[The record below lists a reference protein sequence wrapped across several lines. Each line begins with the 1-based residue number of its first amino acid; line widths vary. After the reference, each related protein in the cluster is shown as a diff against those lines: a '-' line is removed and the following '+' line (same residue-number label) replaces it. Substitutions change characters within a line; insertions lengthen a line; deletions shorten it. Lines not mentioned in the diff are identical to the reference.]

1 MMEIKDLQTE
11 CRCQMTTITLKKA
24 PKQLLLRGEL
34 IKKVKLTKAQLTLYL
49 NDGMPH
55 YLIGNEYRFLED
67 EVKEW
72 LKTYQPLQERLE
84 KEFRDS
90 KGRSLE
96 EYVTEN
102 IILSTL
108 RIPKDRLTNLKKN
121 GLPFQRVGERHFYHV
136 QDILEFYRKGDVQV
150 VESVLKNMLMPL
162 VEKVSADVP
171 IMIVDGSYNF
181 KKATA
186 GTGVVIVTNGKAAA
200 GYSAVRKIDTRQ
212 TIVCELLAILDA
224 LKLMKKKKF
233 KKAII
238 ITDQKVWTSSFSI
251 DLKTYQGPVKQ
262 YINELNQKWNHYKG
276 KVEIKFIGDLNE
288 GKNNPLYK
296 KAHNLSQEHKNS
308 SVESL
313 EF

>member
-1 MMEIKDLQTE
+1 
-11 CRCQMTTITLKKA
+11 MTTISLKKA
-24 PKQLLLRGEL
+24 PEQLLLRGEL
-34 IKKVKLTKAQLTLYL
+34 IKKAKLTQAQLKIYL

-72 LKTYQPLQERLE
+72 LKTYKPSQERLE

-90 KGRSLE
+90 KGRSLK
-96 EYVTEN
+96 EYVTED

-121 GLPFQRVGERHFYHV
+121 GLPFQQVGERHYYHV
-136 QDILEFYRKGDVQV
+136 QDILEFYRKGEKKVYV
-150 VESVLKNMLMPL
+150 PVLKNMLMPL
-162 VEKVSADVP
+162 IEKVPADVP

-181 KKATA
+181 SNTTV
-186 GTGVVIVTNGKAAA
+186 GTGVVLITNKKAAA
-200 GYSAVRKIDTRQ
+200 GYSTVRKIDTRK

-224 LKLMKKKKF
+224 LKLVKKKKF

-238 ITDQKVWTSSFSI
+238 ITDQKAWTSSFSI
-251 DLKTYQGPVKQ
+251 DMKTYQGPVKQ
-262 YINELNQKWNHYKG
+262 YINDLNQLWNHYKG
-276 KVEIKFIGDLNE
+276 NIEIRFVGELNG

-296 KAHNLSQEHKNS
+296 KAHDFSQEHRNS
-308 SVESL
+308 VVERL